1 MPDLN
6 AEIADR
12 FDELADLL
20 EIEAANPFR
29 VRAYRNASSLLR
41 TLPKDVDEM
50 LAKGADLTDLPG
62 IGDDLAAKIREF
74 VDSGHLKALDRIK
87 REVPPHLA
95 DLLHVRGLGP
105 KRVHAVYHEL
115 GIDSLEG
122 LEKAARAGK
131 LESLPGF
138 GAKTQANVLS
148 ELAAMTRPAR
158 RRWADVEPVANELER
173 DLAAIKGVRDVVV
186 AGSFRRHLETVG
198 DLDILVT
205 ARRDSPVMQRLG
217 EHGEVAKVVSR
228 GSTRSTVILRSGLQV
243 DVRVVPQVSF
253 GAALHYFTG
262 SRAHNIAV
270 RTLAVKQGLKINEYG
285 VFRDGERIAGRKEDE
300 VFASVGLPWI
310 PPELREDRGEI
321 QAAMKDELPRL
332 VEPEDITGDLHV
344 HSDWGEGQD
353 SLEALAREAKA
364 RGHAYIAITDRG
376 LDAARL
382 REQMQAIDALDG
394 RLEGIRLLKGA
405 EVGIREDGS
414 LALAEDL
421 LARLDLCVCVI
432 RDHFDLPAE
441 KQTRRVL
448 AALKHPLC
456 TILAHPLG
464 RLIPDRPAMALDMD
478 QILRAAA
485 RHGAVLELNARP
497 ERLDLDDH
505 HCRMAHELG
514 ARLCISSDARSAGEL
529 GLIRHGVYQ
538 ARRGWIGGADVVNT
552 LPLAELKKVLRKA

>member
-1 MPDLN
+1 
-6 AEIADR
+6 
-12 FDELADLL
+12 
-20 EIEAANPFR
+20 
-29 VRAYRNASSLLR
+29 
-41 TLPKDVDEM
+41 M

-478 QILRAAA
+478 QVLRAAA